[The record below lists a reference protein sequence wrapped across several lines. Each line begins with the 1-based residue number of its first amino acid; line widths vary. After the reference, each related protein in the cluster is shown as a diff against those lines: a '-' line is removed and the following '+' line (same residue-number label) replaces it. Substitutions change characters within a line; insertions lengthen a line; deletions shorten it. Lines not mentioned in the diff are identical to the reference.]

1 MKQEI
6 ITYLS
11 TIKDDINNIT
21 KYLYDH
27 PEESFCEHNAYNYI
41 INLLKD
47 KNFKVTENLLEIPTS
62 FMAEYGNRHPKICYI
77 CEYDSPYQKGHK
89 SHILGSNLI
98 SSISIGAALSL
109 STVVEKI
116 GGTVILLGCPGE
128 YINGSKVA
136 MVKQGI
142 FEDIDAVL
150 MAQPHTI
157 TAEVRTSPATL
168 PLEITYSCNEES
180 GCTEKSTYNAFDAC
194 IFTLNSINTLIKGFS
209 NNCSID
215 TVSIKGDSMP
225 CIPPNTV
232 ETNLYI
238 KGPNLEIIEEI
249 SEKIK
254 RVVASSRD
262 LMNINSNVTL
272 HEVPYKNF
280 ISNKTLSRIFAHNL
294 KESGIIDDGKILDI
308 PYGLSLGNVSHII
321 PCIRPY
327 VSMVEDKNV
336 QYGTD
341 DFADASL
348 SSYAQDRVLKTAQ
361 ALAIT
366 GVDLIEKDSLLG
378 EAKMELH
385 KSLNKK
391 C

>member
-11 TIKDDINNIT
+11 TIKEDINNIT
-21 KYLYDH
+21 KYLYEH
-27 PEESFCEHNAYNYI
+27 PEESFCEHKSYNYI
-41 INLLKD
+41 ISLLNNKG
-47 KNFKVTENLLEIPTS
+47 FKVTENFLEIPTS
-62 FMAEYGNRHPKICYI
+62 FMAEYGNGHPKICYI
-77 CEYDSPYQKGHK
+77 CEYDSPYKKGHK

-109 STVVEKI
+109 SNVVEKL
-116 GGTVILLGCPGE
+116 GGTVIVLGCPGE

-150 MAQPHTI
+150 MAQPHTV
-157 TAEVRTSPATL
+157 TGEVCSSPATL
-168 PLEITYSCNEES
+168 PLEITYSCNKDS
-180 GCTEKSTYNAFDAC
+180 GCTKKSTYDAFDAC
-194 IFTLNSINTLIKGFS
+194 IFTLNSINTLVKGFS

-215 TVSIKGDSMP
+215 MVSIKGDSMP
-225 CIPPNTV
+225 CIPSNTV
-232 ETNLYI
+232 KTSFYI
-238 KGPNLEIIEEI
+238 KASCLKIAEEI
-249 SEKIK
+249 AEKIK
-254 RVVASSRD
+254 RIAASSKD
-262 LMNINSNVTL
+262 LMNIDSTVTL
-272 HEVPYKNF
+272 HEVPYENF
-280 ISNKTLSRIFAHNL
+280 ISNKILTRIFAHNL
-294 KESGIIDDGKILDI
+294 KESGIIDDAKIIDI
-308 PYGLSLGNVSHII
+308 PYGLSFGNISHII

-327 VSMVEDKNV
+327 ISIVEDENI
-336 QYGTD
+336 QYGTEG
-341 DFADASL
+341 FADATL
-348 SSYAQDRVLKTAQ
+348 SSYAEDRVLKTVQ

-366 GVDLIEKDSLLG
+366 GLDLIEKDSLLA